1 MANDITGKPIL
12 FAVVAAI
19 VILIGTVVTM
29 FIPMFTAGMHP
40 KLENLKPYTA
50 LQLAGKDIYQREGCN
65 NCHTQTVRPLKTEVM
80 RYGEYS
86 KAGEFAYDQPFLW
99 GSKRTG
105 PDLARI
111 GGKYPDKWH
120 EIHFDNPQAM
130 YAQSNMPAYGWI
142 RKNKLDPADIE
153 AHMKALGFPYT
164 GQEIASLKDKNELDA
179 LIAYMQVIGTSV
191 KKVQAASAG
200 GGVKTDHTPNPLAN
214 DPKAI
219 KEGARLF
226 QQHCS
231 ACHGDDAKGGIGPS
245 LVDDM
250 FFNVAGD
257 LPDDDYF
264 EVINNGVFPG
274 MVEDG
279 RTAKDTMPG
288 FAKELNKDKIWSV
301 VAYLRSIKK
310 K

>member
-1 MANDITGKPIL
+1 MANDITRKPIL
-12 FAVVAAI
+12 FAVVAAV
-19 VILIGTVVTM
+19 VILIGTAVTM
-29 FIPMFTAGMHP
+29 FIPMFTEGMHP

-65 NCHTQTVRPLKTEVM
+65 NCHSQTVRPLKTEVM

-120 EIHFDNPQAM
+120 QLHFDNPQSMFAE
-130 YAQSNMPAYGWI
+130 SNMPQY
-142 RKNKLDPADIE
+142 KFLNTNKLDPADME
-153 AHMKALGFPYT
+153 THMKAMGFSYT
-164 GQEIASLKDKNELDA
+164 AQEIAALKDRTEMDA
-179 LIAYMQVIGTSV
+179 LIAYMQVIGIAV
-191 KKVQAASAG
+191 KKAPAVPVQT
-200 GGVKTDHTPNPLAN
+200 GVKETHIPNPLAG
-214 DPKAI
+214 DKAAI
-219 KEGARLF
+219 ANGAKLY
-226 QQHCS
+226 QQHC
-231 ACHGDDAKGGIGPS
+231 AMCHGDDGKGGIGPS

-250 FFNVAGD
+250 FFSMAGD

-274 MVEDG
+274 MIEDG

-288 FAKELNKDKIWSV
+288 FAGELDKNKIWSL
-301 VAYLRSIKK
+301 VAYIRSIKVK
-310 K
+310 